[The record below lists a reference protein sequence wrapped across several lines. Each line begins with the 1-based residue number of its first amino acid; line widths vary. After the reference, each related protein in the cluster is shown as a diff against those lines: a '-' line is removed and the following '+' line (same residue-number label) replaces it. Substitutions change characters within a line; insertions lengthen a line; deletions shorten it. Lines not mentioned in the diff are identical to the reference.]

1 MLTPLHPFTPP
12 LLPHPSPLPPSSH
25 PPPPGASRAATVDL
39 LESAASAA
47 PPLKFL
53 NRYNAP
59 RWLFRTVACLVLGG
73 QVMARIAQGEGVWGG
88 GGETGVGW
96 RDGHGVGGLSGYA
109 DGHLFVTCTWHTQSM
124 PL

>member
-1 MLTPLHPFTPP
+1 
-12 LLPHPSPLPPSSH
+12 
-25 PPPPGASRAATVDL
+25 VDL

-73 QVMARIAQGEGVWGG
+73 QVMARIAQGEGVCGG
-88 GGETGVGW
+88 GGGGDRGW
-96 RDGHGVGGLSGYA
+96 VEGWAWGWGLERVCRWSPVC
-109 DGHLFVTCTWHTQSM
+109 DLHLAHPEHAPVRRITPEITSECS
-124 PL
+124 LLLC